1 MTKEEYEEE
10 INLIREQND
19 VEFELYPMATEIIQ
33 PTLNNL
39 SKRYVFARRKTGRG
53 KIYYGLSSFPD
64 VAILDKNFK
73 NDIKEK
79 IREED
84 WNKLI
89 GCLEVKKLGS
99 KLITKEE
106 IERALFEEELSTEM
120 GQLIGEI
127 LWYKK
132 VVYTN
137 GEEWRFIQ
145 ISSYS
150 EEIINRII
158 DIFNKRINSK
168 NEYDWWDSLKDFRF
182 EIKDS
187 LKDELITKDC
197 LKNWEH
203 FENEI
208 KCKIKWEYD
217 N

>member
-19 VEFELYPMATEIIQ
+19 VEFELYPMVTEIIQ
-33 PTLNNL
+33 PTLSNL
-39 SKRYVFARRKTGRG
+39 SKRYVFARTRTKRG
-53 KIYYGLSSFPD
+53 QIYYGLSSFPD

-79 IREED
+79 ISEKD
-84 WNKLI
+84 WHKLK
-89 GCLEVKKLGS
+89 GCLEVKKLES
-99 KLITKEE
+99 ELITKKE
-106 IERALFEEELSTEM
+106 IEEALLQEKLSINM

-137 GEEWRFIQ
+137 GKEWRFLQ

-150 EEIINRII
+150 EEIINTIIKTFNERIKSGK
-158 DIFNKRINSK
+158 D
-168 NEYDWWDSLKDFRF
+168 YDWWDSLKSFGA
-182 EIKDS
+182 EIKDR

-197 LKNWEH
+197 LKDWKC

-208 KCKIKWEYD
+208 KCKIKW
-217 N
+217 